1 MLHAMK
7 EIDEIEIRKYRF
19 VIKCKNVLER
29 EREGRGERIM
39 VKIPPWRGLLK
50 KKFSKLGRA

>member
-7 EIDEIEIRKYRF
+7 EIDEIERRKYRF

-29 EREGRGERIM
+29 EREREREGGGGERIM

-50 KKFSKLGRA
+50 KKI